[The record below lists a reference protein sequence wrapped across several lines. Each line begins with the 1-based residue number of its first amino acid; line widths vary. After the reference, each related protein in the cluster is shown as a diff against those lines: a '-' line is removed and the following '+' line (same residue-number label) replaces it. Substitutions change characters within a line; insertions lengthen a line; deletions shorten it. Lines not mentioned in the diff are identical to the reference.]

1 MSDEETTST
10 VTPAI
15 VSPVT
20 LEEAKLYLR
29 IDGTDEDAA
38 IASMLAAAIGEA
50 GDIIHARINS
60 QSIVWPNAEPG
71 MLPERP
77 VSAVTVTVG
86 GAEVSSSLYLFA
98 PSEGTGPAFI
108 EWLEDF
114 PEGEP
119 TVTMTVGFSPE
130 SLPAPIRQWILARTS
145 TFYEQREMFS
155 TGTNAHEFGHE
166 FYMALLDP
174 YITHGGF

>member
-1 MSDEETTST
+1 MSEEETTST

-20 LEEAKLYLR
+20 LAEAKLYLR
-29 IDGTDEDAA
+29 IDGTDEDSA
-38 IASMLAAAIGEA
+38 IAAMLAAAVGEA
-50 GDIIHARINS
+50 ECIIHARLNS
-60 QSIVWPNAEPG
+60 QSIVWAGAEPG
-71 MLPERP
+71 VLPERP
-77 VSAVTVTVG
+77 VSAVSVTVDG
-86 GAEVSSSLYLFA
+86 TEVSSSLYLFA

-119 TVTMTVGFSPE
+119 TVTMTVGFSAQT
-130 SLPAPIRQWILARTS
+130 LPAPIRQWILARTS
-145 TFYEQREMFS
+145 TFYEQREMFAAN
-155 TGTNAHEFGHE
+155 GAYEFGHE
-166 FYMALLDP
+166 FYNALLDP